1 MGSNRLTM
9 TMDLFFSRATNLFKS
24 DSVKHDNSLFRLHH
38 QVNYFF
44 VLVGVL
50 FIFGQNHFGSP
61 IKCYN
66 TDDSYVEQYC
76 WFHGSG
82 HLHID
87 LSKKVSGCVA
97 YQKQEGF
104 GEGDQRHTRHYLWL
118 PFTLGLCLAIIKT
131 PRVIWKHWCE
141 GGILSSILDNDTPK
155 KIAARIKELKRD
167 GARKYFLSFIFCE
180 ILNILSIVLCM
191 VTLNALLGGNFW
203 NYGTELFKFYSDT
216 EEDRL
221 NKVSLQGEL
230 VNPMCNVFPTEVS
243 CNVYFGALQGEIQIE
258 NKLCMLSNNIFNQYY
273 FFVLWFWWVILLTLS
288 LVFLVYRLIF
298 LMVPSFPVFVL
309 KNSLSGKGYK
319 LDNQDGKYFFQ
330 KQKQWDAFLLMQV
343 TGNLN
348 SRNTKH
354 LLDEMINQE
363 IRNTNHIE
371 KGQEGL
377 PLYETQ
383 ICMD

>member
-1 MGSNRLTM
+1 MGSNKL

-38 QVNYFF
+38 QVNYFV

-50 FIFGQNHFGSP
+50 FIFGTNHFGSP

-82 HLHID
+82 HLLAD

-97 YQKQEGF
+97 KQKLEGF
-104 GEGDQRHTRHYLWL
+104 EKGDQRHTRYYLWL

-131 PRVIWKHWCE
+131 PRFIWKHWCE
-141 GGILSSILDNDTPK
+141 GGIMSSILDNDTPK
-155 KIAARIKELKRD
+155 EMAARIKELRRHD

-191 VTLNALLGGNFW
+191 VTLNALLGGNFL
-203 NYGTELFKFYSDT
+203 NYGTEVLEFYSAT
-216 EEDRL
+216 EEDRD
-221 NKVSLQGEL
+221 NKKSLEGEL

-243 CNVYFGALQGEIQIE
+243 CNVNTGGIQGGTQVT

-288 LVFLVYRLIF
+288 LVFLVYRLIY
-298 LMVPSFPVFVL
+298 LTVSSFPVVLL
-309 KNSLSGKGYK
+309 KNSLSHQGFK
-319 LDNQDGKYFFQ
+319 LDQDNTDFFQ
-330 KQKQWDAFLLMQV
+330 KQKQWDAFLLMRV
-343 TGNLN
+343 IGNLKR
-348 SRNTKH
+348 RNVKH

-363 IRNTNHIE
+363 IRNTSHIE

-377 PLYETQ
+377 PLYESQ

>member
-1 MGSNRLTM
+1 MGSNTP

-104 GEGDQRHTRHYLWL
+104 GEGDQRHTRYYLWL

-131 PRVIWKHWCE
+131 PRVIWKHGCE
-141 GGILSSILDNDTPK
+141 GGIMS
-155 KIAARIKELKRD
+155 
-167 GARKYFLSFIFCE
+167 
-180 ILNILSIVLCM
+180 NILSIVLCM
-191 VTLNALLGGNFW
+191 ITLNALLGGNFW
-203 NYGTELFKFYSDT
+203 NYGTEVFKFYSDTAT

-221 NKVSLQGEL
+221 NKVSLQGQL

-243 CNVYFGALQGEIQIE
+243 CNVYFGALQGEIQEE

-273 FFVLWFWWVILLTLS
+273 FFVLWFWWVIMLTLS

-298 LMVPSFPVFVL
+298 LMVPSFPVVVL
-309 KNSLSGKGYK
+309 ENSLSDKGYK
-319 LDNQDGKYFFQ
+319 LDQDSTYFFQ

-363 IRNTNHIE
+363 IRKTNHIE